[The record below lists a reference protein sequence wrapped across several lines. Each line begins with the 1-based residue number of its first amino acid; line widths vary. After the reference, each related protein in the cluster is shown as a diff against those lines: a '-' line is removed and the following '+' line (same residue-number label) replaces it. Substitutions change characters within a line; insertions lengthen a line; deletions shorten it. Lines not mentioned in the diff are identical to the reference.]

1 MGPGGSSGAP
11 RRFSGHGFTRTWAS
25 DSIAQR
31 LFLLI
36 SLRFYSLFS
45 CIDSNCRPGGSL
57 GTLGGGLGGPGG
69 SSGLPRRF
77 SGYGFNRALA
87 FDSIARGLFL
97 LISQPF
103 YSLFLYMDSNGDP
116 GWSLGALWGS
126 WRVLRRFTGHEF
138 NRWRGT
144 WSLREGLGTSWKTL
158 RRPLASGSPQGF

>member
-1 MGPGGSSGAP
+1 M
-11 RRFSGHGFTRTWAS
+11 
-25 DSIAQR
+25 
-31 LFLLI
+31 
-36 SLRFYSLFS
+36 
-45 CIDSNCRPGGSL
+45 

-103 YSLFLYMDSNGDP
+103 YGLFLYMDSNGDP

-126 WRVLRRFTGHEF
+126 WRVLRRFTGHGF
-138 NRWRGT
+138 NRWMGHLEPQGGSGNVLEDPQA
-144 WSLREGLGTSWKTL
+144 SLGLGQSSGILGVSSSSRAQPRGIWEGRGKTMGL
-158 RRPLASGSPQGF
+158 KARG